1 MNILI
6 TEIELKVIQ
15 YHITNCILLHTV
27 YITREIKSLCFTYG
41 NPAIV
46 YVMHDCIYVMSDMTN
61 SKVRLCERQN
71 YLSDIRSEKKA
82 KSIRPKLNLSDQYK
96 QTTCKVKYSVGHLV

>member
-6 TEIELKVIQ
+6 TEIELRVIQ

-61 SKVRLCERQN
+61 SKVPQN
-71 YLSDIRSEKKA
+71 KA
-82 KSIRPKLNLSDQYK
+82 QLQRVYQRFGALK
-96 QTTCKVKYSVGHLV
+96 